1 MLLNNLG
8 FNIPHFWDLAQN
20 NLMLYIGQIILSKK
34 KVSEEFF
41 GKLVFMFHVHAR
53 LLNNIGFPLSIILFE
68 KQIFLK

>member
-20 NLMLYIGQIILSKK
+20 NLMLYIGQIISEK

-41 GKLVFMFHVHAR
+41 WKLVFMFHVHAQ
-53 LLNNIGFPLSIILFE
+53 LLNNIIFPLSIILFK